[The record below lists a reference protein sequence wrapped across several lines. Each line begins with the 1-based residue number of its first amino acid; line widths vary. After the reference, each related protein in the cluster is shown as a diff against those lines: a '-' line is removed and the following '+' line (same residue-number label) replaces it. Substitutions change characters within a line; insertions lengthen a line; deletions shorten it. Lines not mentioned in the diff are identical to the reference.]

1 MLKKLRMQAY
11 RQVRG
16 ALGKLGLDVRPSRG
30 SRANMAEAMQ
40 HVAARGYRPATV
52 IDVGVA
58 WGTEDLYEAFPRAKL
73 LLIEAIAEFE
83 PKIREVAAGYDH
95 ELVIAAAAAK
105 VGELTINVQPTM
117 SWSSLFRPLPEFPAH
132 SKPRQ
137 VRTVRV
143 DELCSEKG
151 LRGPYLLKVDV
162 EGAEL
167 EVMAGA
173 TGILDETDVVV
184 LEVAFPEEYQDVPTF
199 AEIVRRMDELG
210 YAVYD
215 LFDLRTASP
224 DRLLYQSDVVFV
236 KRGSPIRK
244 LPPHEPV

>member
-1 MLKKLRMQAY
+1 
-11 RQVRG
+11 
-16 ALGKLGLDVRPSRG
+16 
-30 SRANMAEAMQ
+30 MAEAMQ

-58 WGTEDLYEAFPRAKL
+58 WGTEDLYEAFPRAKH

-83 PKIREVAAGYDH
+83 PKIREVVAGYDH
-95 ELVIAAAAAK
+95 ELVLAAAGAAA
-105 VGELTINVQPTM
+105 GELTIHVQPQM
-117 SWSSLFRPLPEFPAH
+117 SWSSMFRPLPEFPAN

-137 VRTVRV
+137 VPTVRI
-143 DELCSEKG
+143 DELCKEKG

-173 TGILDETDVVV
+173 TGILAETDVVV
-184 LEVAFPEEYQDVPTF
+184 LEVAFPEEYQNVPTF
-199 AEIVRRMDELG
+199 AEIIRRMDELG

-215 LFDLRTASP
+215 MFDLRTASP

-244 LPPHEPV
+244 LPPHAPI